1 MPQRAARPAAAVFRP
16 PKPWWPKPLANAFA
30 SRRSRDLLREAD
42 ATPPARPSAKE
53 ERFANRLFLALS
65 PRVKRVPPGAPSSHL
80 EPYEQLEIARS
91 EGRGRL
97 AATWFPATGTPR
109 GAVLLVHPW
118 IQWGQRYFHRR
129 GRIGALRAAGYHVL
143 TFDLGGFGGSSKT
156 APAFYDRDVGD
167 ALAALRARA
176 GDLPVHLW
184 GVSCGGYWA
193 HALLSREAVCGA
205 MFEDVSRH
213 LIEWSGRMAPWGW
226 PCYTFFRKCLRTAY
240 RFMDLRRHA
249 PCLRAQAVAYV
260 SGASDRGV
268 LAAETR
274 ELARLAGGRYFVVP
288 EADHLESIKKATE
301 DVLAFALESFEL
313 AERGATGTV
322 AAEA

>member
-1 MPQRAARPAAAVFRP
+1 MR
-16 PKPWWPKPLANAFA
+16 KTLANP
-30 SRRSRDLLREAD
+30 RSRDFVTEIGTA
-42 ATPPARPSAKE
+42 PPERPSARE

-65 PRVKRVPPGAPSSHL
+65 PGVKRTRPTTTSSSL
-80 EPYEQLEIARS
+80 EPFETFEIERTR
-91 EGRGRL
+91 GGGRL
-97 AATWFPATGTPR
+97 AATWFPAIGAPR
-109 GAVLLVHPW
+109 GAVLMIHPW
-118 IQWGQRYFHRR
+118 IHWGQRYFHRR

-156 APAFYDRDVGD
+156 GADFFDRDVED
-167 ALAALRARA
+167 ALAALRDRA

-193 HALLSREAVCGA
+193 HTLLSREAVSGVV
-205 MFEDVSRH
+205 FEDVSRH
-213 LIEWSGRMAPWGW
+213 LIAWSGRMAPWGW
-226 PCYTFFRKCLRTAY
+226 PCYTFFRRCLRSAF

-249 PCLRAQAVAYV
+249 PHLQAKAVAYI
-260 SGASDRGV
+260 SGACDRGV

-288 EADHLESIKKATE
+288 DADHLESIKKSTE
-301 DVLAFALESFEL
+301 EVLAFALATFEL
-313 AERGATGTV
+313 AERGATSKD